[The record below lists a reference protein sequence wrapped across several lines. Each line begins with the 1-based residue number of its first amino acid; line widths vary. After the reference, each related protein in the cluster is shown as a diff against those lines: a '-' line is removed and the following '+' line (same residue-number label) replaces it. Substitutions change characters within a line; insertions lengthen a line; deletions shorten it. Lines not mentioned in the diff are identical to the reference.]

1 MNKIQWVASQCRNNR
16 CEPLTSKEELAE
28 VAEKVVDPKKLSKLL
43 DLEIR
48 YRKFTKTNVKSDCP
62 LFKQQKLSNEQKM
75 ENIGLLMDSQEL
87 GLKALAI
94 MDDLVIAI
102 NVNEDVDENLD
113 GKPVNENQES
123 NVESETTAAPVE
135 TSECDAQQI
144 LSTRLSSNDNLQKMN
159 LYWEYLKM
167 GFIIDMW

>member
-1 MNKIQWVASQCRNNR
+1 M
-16 CEPLTSKEELAE
+16 
-28 VAEKVVDPKKLSKLL
+28 
-43 DLEIR
+43 
-48 YRKFTKTNVKSDCP
+48 TNVKSDCP
-62 LFKQQKLSNEQKM
+62 LFQQQKLSNEQKM
-75 ENIGLLMDSQEL
+75 ENIGLLMESQEL

-159 LYWEYLKM
+159 LY
-167 GFIIDMW
+167 